1 MKTDRKHIKII
12 VAIFAAS
19 AMMASCNTLV
29 PLLAR
34 IRESFPEQSVSQ
46 VQMVFTLTSLVA
58 VPTMLVSSAL
68 TRAFSKKALT
78 AVSLLFMFVGGMI
91 PVFVS
96 ETFWVLYVAAALIG
110 VGMGV
115 LNVMSSA
122 LVSDHFKGLDKGRV
136 MGVQSI
142 ALSCGSALMSWLS
155 GEIAKTA
162 HWSRAMLVFLIAL
175 PLLVVFL
182 LFMPADSRTPI
193 QPSGKAVYNR
203 RLIFFVILTLFWGLL
218 YTSFQTNVAM
228 FIEETGYG
236 DTAFA
241 GVVSAVFMVIGIPC
255 GLLMGPMI
263 KATKSKLLPLAILSA
278 AAGMLCAAFARGPV
292 PIFIGSLLVGVA
304 FGTYGPASNT
314 AAATMVP
321 AEAAAAGIALMKAVG
336 HFGRFFSPKVLNA
349 VSELFGGGFRKVFL
363 VGGVGLAILGA
374 VFLIFN
380 PVKDEDLL

>member
-29 PLLAR
+29 PLLAK
-34 IRESFPEQSVSQ
+34 IRESFPEQSVSR

-110 VGMGV
+110 IGMGI

-155 GEIAKTA
+155 GEIAKAA

-263 KATKSKLLPLAILSA
+263 KATKSRLLPLAILSA
-278 AAGMLCAAFARGPV
+278 AAGMLCAAFAKGPV
-292 PIFIGSLLVGVA
+292 PIFVGSLLVGIA

>member
-1 MKTDRKHIKII
+1 MKTDRSHIKII

-29 PLLAR
+29 PLLAK
-34 IRESFPEQSVSQ
+34 IRESFPEQSVSR

-68 TRAFSKKALT
+68 TRAFSKKSLT
-78 AVSLLFMFVGGMI
+78 VVSLLFMFVGGMI
-91 PVFVS
+91 PVFVN
-96 ETFWVLYVAAALIG
+96 ETFWVLYAAAALIG
-110 VGMGV
+110 IGMGI

-136 MGVQSI
+136 MGIQSI
-142 ALSCGSALMSWLS
+142 ALSVGSALMSWLS

-162 HWSRAMLVFLIAL
+162 HWSRAMLVFLISL
-175 PLLVVFL
+175 PLLLVFL

-203 RLIFFVILTLFWGLL
+203 RLIFFVVLTLFWGLL

-263 KATKSKLLPLAILSA
+263 KLTKNKLLPLAILSA
-278 AAGMLCAAFARGPV
+278 AAGMLCAAFAKGPV

-363 VGGVGLAILGA
+363 VGGVGLAILGV

>member
-1 MKTDRKHIKII
+1 MIRDRSRMKII
-12 VAIFAAS
+12 VAVFAAS

-34 IRESFPEQSVSQ
+34 IQASFPEQSVSR

-58 VPTMLVSSAL
+58 VPTMLLSGVV
-68 TRAFSKKALT
+68 TRFFSKKALT
-78 AVSLLFMFVGGMI
+78 AVSLIVMFIGGML
-91 PVFVS
+91 PVFVH
-96 ETFWVLYVAAALIG
+96 ETFWVLYLAAALIG
-110 VGMGV
+110 VGMGI

-122 LVSDHFKGLDKGRV
+122 LVSDHFQGLDKGRV

-142 ALSCGSALMSWLS
+142 ALSVGSALMSILS
-155 GEIAKTA
+155 GNIAKVA
-162 HWSRAMLVFLIAL
+162 HWSRAMLVFLIAV
-175 PLLVVFL
+175 PLLIVFL
-182 LFMPADSRTPI
+182 CLMPADAPTPR
-193 QPSGKAVYNR
+193 QPSGKRVYNR
-203 RLIFFVILTLFWGLL
+203 RLLFFVLLTLFWGML

-255 GLLMGPMI
+255 GMLMGPMI
-263 KATKSKLLPLAILSA
+263 KATRSKLLPLAVLCA
-278 AAGMLCAAFARGPV
+278 GAGMLCAAFAQGPAPV
-292 PIFIGSLLVGVA
+292 FIGSLLVGIA

-321 AEAAAAGIALMKAVG
+321 AESAAAGIALMKAVG
-336 HFGRFFSPKVLNA
+336 HLGRFLSPHALNA
-349 VSELFGGGFRKVFL
+349 LSGLFGGGFRRVFL
-363 VGGVGLAILGA
+363 VGGVGLLLLGV

-380 PVKDEDLL
+380 PVQDKDLL

>member
-29 PLLAR
+29 PLLAK

-78 AVSLLFMFVGGMI
+78 AVSLLFMLVGGMI
-91 PVFVS
+91 PVFVN

-110 VGMGV
+110 VGMGI

-136 MGVQSI
+136 MGIQSI

-162 HWSRAMLVFLIAL
+162 HWSRAMLVFLIAI
-175 PLLVVFL
+175 PLLLVFL

-263 KATKSKLLPLAILSA
+263 KLTKNKLLPLAILSA
-278 AAGMLCAAFARGPV
+278 AAGMLCAAFAKGPV
-292 PIFIGSLLVGVA
+292 PIFIGSLLVGIA